1 VLVHGPERLPEE
13 AGPGQLLDGRH
24 LGGHRPVGPH
34 PVATGIVRHQGGVGE
49 GNRGVH
55 PLGQGLGV
63 AVALVGRLHGQLLDR
78 SEAGTSSVRLLP
90 MLVGVE
96 VHLLSGDGS
105 HPVTA
110 ASVVT
115 NAAGAETAAA
125 LATLH
130 LRLGKGL
137 AVQHRLGRGHLRR
150 GEGLAASLI
159 LGQGLLDGMRTR
171 WM

>member
-13 AGPGQLLDGRH
+13 AGPGQLLDDRR
-24 LGGHRPVGPH
+24 LGGRRLVGPH
-34 PVATGIVRHQGGVGE
+34 PVATGIVRHQGGVEE

-78 SEAGTSSVRLLP
+78 NEAGTSSVRLLP

-96 VHLLSGDGS
+96 VHLLSDDGS

-110 ASVVT
+110 ASVVI
-115 NAAGAETAAA
+115 NAAGAETAAV

-130 LRLGKGL
+130 LRHEKGL
-137 AVQHRLGRGHLRR
+137 AVRPPLGRGRLRR
-150 GEGLAASLI
+150 GEELAASLI
-159 LGQGLLDGMRTR
+159 LGQDLLDGMRTK